1 MAGDSALYFSR
12 YALTSVIP
20 MKCFPT
26 LSLLFAT
33 ALSLLGSESML
44 TTTYQPLDGLGAGTI
59 KIVPVT
65 CHDWY
70 GMSGQPSSIAL
81 ISAANVPPTNEPRKA
96 TRDLNLASLCR
107 LRCTCGDIET
117 TRELT
122 LEAGELA
129 IPEAFTYPRD
139 QVLRASLECLRRCLP
154 EKLLTTSVTLKA
166 SVANKGWMA
175 AIVKEFN
182 AHDRRKVVFT
192 PPE

>member
-1 MAGDSALYFSR
+1 
-12 YALTSVIP
+12 
-20 MKCFPT
+20 MKCIPT
-26 LSLLFAT
+26 VSLLFAA

-70 GMSGQPSSIAL
+70 GMSGQPSSIGL
-81 ISAANVPPTNEPRKA
+81 ISAANVPPTNGPKKARK
-96 TRDLNLASLCR
+96 DLNLASRFR
-107 LRCTCGDIET
+107 LRFTCGDIET

-129 IPEAFTYPRD
+129 IPEASTHPRGNI
-139 QVLRASLECLRRCLP
+139 LRASLECLRRCLP
-154 EKLLTTSVTLKA
+154 EKLLTTPVTLKA
-166 SVANKGWMA
+166 SEANKGWMA

-182 AHDRRKVVFT
+182 AHDRRKVFFT
-192 PPE
+192 PAE